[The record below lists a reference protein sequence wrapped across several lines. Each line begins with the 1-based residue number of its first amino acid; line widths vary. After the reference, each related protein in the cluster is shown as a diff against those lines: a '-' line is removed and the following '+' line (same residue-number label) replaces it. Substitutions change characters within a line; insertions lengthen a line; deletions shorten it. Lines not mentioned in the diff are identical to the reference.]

1 MCSRSNPSAPAS
13 ARRLGEF
20 VDTRGVSCS
29 TSGKSSVTTASGAAF
44 HAETLLHRPP
54 KRNLGLGL
62 SANSRVRVA
71 VESGLEST
79 NRFDLRGYS
88 LVAEKPALLRERN
101 PELPCCSELHDV
113 LDRP

>member
-1 MCSRSNPSAPAS
+1 MCAEVILLPLLARGCLVILSTREALVAAPW
-13 ARRLGEF
+13 
-20 VDTRGVSCS
+20 V
-29 TSGKSSVTTASGAAF
+29 VTTPSGVAF

-62 SANSRVRVA
+62 SANPRVRVA